1 MTSASLATKAIRKS
15 AALMP
20 ANGWLDLSSAESDEF
35 DPYDSVAICREPR
48 INTKHP
54 AVDAN
59 AILEGDPNLRMRS
72 TRKFIMG

>member
-1 MTSASLATKAIRKS
+1 
-15 AALMP
+15 MP
-20 ANGWLDLSSAESDEF
+20 ANGWLDLSSAHMESDEF
-35 DPYDSVAICREPR
+35 DPSDSVAICREPR